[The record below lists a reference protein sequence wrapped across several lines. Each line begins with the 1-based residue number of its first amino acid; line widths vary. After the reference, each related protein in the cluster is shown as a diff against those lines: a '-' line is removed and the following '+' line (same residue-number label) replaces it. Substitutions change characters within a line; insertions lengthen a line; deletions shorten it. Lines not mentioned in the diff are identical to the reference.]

1 MDAKDSIDT
10 VDIRTTVNRELH
22 TGFRQLVVSL
32 AGKLKKRIT
41 MSQRIAKLIQW
52 DTDYWKETGDFLDL
66 DGWFESESLLELN
79 KKISKKTSPIAHH
92 VQKNHNYLVEHSGIK
107 ALRIQQLADG
117 KEPTSEEIEVIAKVL
132 KITIKELCGN
142 EYS

>member
-10 VDIRTTVNRELH
+10 VDIRTTVNREVH

-52 DTDYWKETGDFLDL
+52 DTDFWKETGEFLDL
-66 DGWFESESLLELN
+66 DGWFESKSLLELN
-79 KKISKKTSPIAHH
+79 KTISKKTSAVSQT
-92 VQKNHNYLVEHSGIK
+92 VQKNYAYLVKHSGID
-107 ALRIQQLADG
+107 AIRIEQIASG
-117 KEPTSEEIEVIAKVL
+117 EEATLEELEIITKVL
-132 KITIKELCGN
+132 KITTENL
-142 EYS
+142 S

>member
-10 VDIRTTVNRELH
+10 VDIRTTVNREVH

-52 DTDYWKETGDFLDL
+52 DTDFWKETGEFLDL
-66 DGWFESESLLELN
+66 DGWFESKSLLELN
-79 KKISKKTSPIAHH
+79 KTISKKTSAVSQT
-92 VQKNHNYLVEHSGIK
+92 VQKNYAYLVENSGID
-107 ALRIQQLADG
+107 AIRIQQIASG
-117 KEPTSEEIEVIAKVL
+117 EEATLEELEIIAKLL
-132 KITIKELCGN
+132 KVTTKNLDKN
-142 EYS
+142 